1 MQRRIVASLL
11 LVAAGALL
19 GSTAGLSA
27 DAGGPTHA
35 ATLPGALTLALGCA
49 AASTPADLFG
59 PAPQPVSG
67 SICGCGVTDC
77 LGKQGGA
84 SCKVQSFHGVCVLDL
99 RCPNGGAGY
108 TCTCETPP

>member
-11 LVAAGALL
+11 LGAAGALL
-19 GSTAGLSA
+19 GSGAGLSA
-27 DAGGPTHA
+27 DAGGLTTRA
-35 ATLPGALTLALGCA
+35 ATSPGALTLALGCA

-67 SICGCGVTDC
+67 SICGCGVTAC

-84 SCKVQSFHGVCVLDL
+84 SCKVQSFQGICVLDL
-99 RCPNGGAGY
+99 RCPNG
-108 TCTCETPP
+108 